1 MTGSLTVDE
10 LDALNLA
17 FHLLA
22 RNLFTYSAEIG
33 VFMAITET
41 DKKILEVRM
50 EALEE
55 GNDLVDGLSS
65 IIVATGS
72 QPRVG
77 SYKEE
82 YTLRSFN
89 SESYM
94 LPEYLSETND
104 ARNKLIA
111 VFETLKGNTE
121 NPPSEE
127 ISRIFKMAI
136 ASRGETL
143 EKLNALAAGI
153 CDPVVIAEYDCS
165 LGHDDDDHGH
175 GH

>member
-1 MTGSLTVDE
+1 MNGSLTVDE

-41 DKKILEVRM
+41 DKKILAVRA

-55 GNDLVDGLSS
+55 GNDLIDGLSS

-72 QPRVG
+72 FPKVG
-77 SYKEE
+77 PYKEE
-82 YTLRSFN
+82 YTLWSFN

-94 LPEYLSETND
+94 LPEYLRETNEH
-104 ARNKLIA
+104 RNKLIG
-111 VFETLKGNTE
+111 VFETLKEDSE
-121 NPPSEE
+121 NSPSDE
-127 ISRIFKMAI
+127 ISRMFKLAI

-165 LGHDDDDHGH
+165 MGNDDDHGH
-175 GH
+175 

>member
-1 MTGSLTVDE
+1 MNGSLTVDE

-33 VFMAITET
+33 VFMAISET
-41 DKKILEVRM
+41 DKKILEVRA

-55 GNDLVDGLSS
+55 GNDLIDGLSS
-65 IIVATGS
+65 IIVSTGS
-72 QPRVG
+72 YPKVG
-77 SYKEE
+77 AYKEE
-82 YTLRSFN
+82 YTLWSFN

-94 LPEYLSETND
+94 LPEYLRETNEH
-104 ARNKLIA
+104 RNKLIA
-111 VFETLKGNTE
+111 VFETLKE
-121 NPPSEE
+121 DSEHAPSDE
-127 ISRIFKMAI
+127 ITRIFKMAI

-143 EKLNALAAGI
+143 EKLNALASGD
-153 CDPVVIAEYDCS
+153 CEPVAIAEYDCS